1 MRFVEYIIGMLGL
14 LLLANFAS
22 AQQKLVFDGQLS
34 GFGNYSPDSKFDVM
48 LGGRYIPEL
57 NYNIPLDSAKSL
69 DFEASVNVFGS
80 VAFNPFFE
88 SKSNGNVQAYRI
100 WARYSGKQ
108 YEIRLGLQ
116 KIDFGS
122 ATILRPLQWFNQ
134 IDPRDPL
141 KLTNGVYAAL
151 GRYYFL
157 NNANIWLWMLYGNE
171 KTRGYDAVETNKDI
185 PEFGGRFQYPVPKG
199 ELAVSFHHRTADASS
214 LFGENNFNRIPEDRF
229 SIDGKWDVKVG
240 LWFEAVHI
248 HKYKNLGMLNNQA
261 LLNLGM
267 DYTFGIGSGLNVVVE
282 HMLMTNDNKAFGF
295 ENSANI
301 TASTVSYPIT
311 MFSNISAVLYY
322 SWATEDISF
331 FLNYERQFRKT
342 TAYIMLY
349 NNPDTS
355 QAIQQ
360 NELVNTFPGPGVR
373 VMWVFNY

>member
-1 MRFVEYIIGMLGL
+1 MRFTAAIIGL
-14 LLLANFAS
+14 LLLTNLAL

-34 GFGNYSPDSKFDVM
+34 GFGNYSPDSQLDVM

-57 NYNIPLDSAKSL
+57 NYNMPLDKGSAL
-69 DFEASVNVFGS
+69 DFEASVNIFGT
-80 VAFNPFFE
+80 VAFNPFYE
-88 SKSNGNVQAYRI
+88 SKTDGDIQPYRI
-100 WARYSGKQ
+100 WARYTGKQ

-122 ATILRPLQWFNQ
+122 ASILRPLQWFNQ

-199 ELAVSFHHRTADASS
+199 ELAASYHHRTADASAI
-214 LFGENNFNRIPEDRF
+214 FGEGEFNKIPEDRF
-229 SIDGKWDVKVG
+229 SLDGKWDVTVG

-248 HKYKNLGMLNNQA
+248 HKAKNVDMLTNQS
-261 LLNLGM
+261 LFNLGM
-267 DYTFGIGSGLNVVVE
+267 DYTFGLGSGLNVVGE

-295 ENSANI
+295 ENTANI

-311 MFSNISAVLYY
+311 LFSRISAVAYY
-322 SWATEDISF
+322 SWNTEDFSF

-342 TAYIMLY
+342 TAYVMLY
-349 NNPDTS
+349 YNPDMP
-355 QAIQQ
+355 QDIRE
-360 NELVNTFPGPGVR
+360 NELVNSFPGPGLR
-373 VMWVFNY
+373 VMWVFNH

>member
-1 MRFVEYIIGMLGL
+1 MRIIAVVTGLMLL
-14 LLLANFAS
+14 TNLAS

-34 GFGNYSPDSKFDVM
+34 GFGNYSPDAELEMM

-57 NYNIPLDSAKSL
+57 NYNLPLNSAKAL
-69 DFEASVNVFGS
+69 DFEASANIFGT
-80 VAFNPFFE
+80 VAFNPFYE
-88 SKSNGNVQAYRI
+88 SKTDGDIQPYRI
-100 WARYSGKQ
+100 WARYTGKQ

-122 ATILRPLQWFNQ
+122 ASILRPLQWFNQ

-157 NNANIWLWMLYGNE
+157 NNANIWLWILYGNE

-199 ELAVSFHHRTADASS
+199 ELAASYHHRTADASS
-214 LFGENNFNRIPEDRF
+214 LFGEGEFNKIPEDRF
-229 SIDGKWDVKVG
+229 SLDGKWDVTVG

-248 HKYKNLGMLNNQA
+248 HKTRNLGMLTNQS

-267 DYTFGIGSGLNVVVE
+267 DYTFGIGSGLNVVGE
-282 HMLMTNDNKAFGF
+282 HLLMTNDNKAFGF
-295 ENSANI
+295 ENTANI

-322 SWATEDISF
+322 SWATEDFSF

-342 TAYIMLY
+342 TAYLMLY
-349 NNPDTS
+349 YNPDTP
-355 QAIQQ
+355 QAIQE

-373 VMWVFNY
+373 VMWVFNH

>member
-1 MRFVEYIIGMLGL
+1 MRFTAAIIGL
-14 LLLANFAS
+14 LLLTNLAL

-34 GFGNYSPDSKFDVM
+34 GFGNYSPDSQLDVM

-57 NYNIPLDSAKSL
+57 NYNMPLDKGSAL
-69 DFEASVNVFGS
+69 DFEASVNIFGT
-80 VAFNPFFE
+80 VAFNPFYE
-88 SKSNGNVQAYRI
+88 SKTDGDIQPYRI
-100 WARYSGKQ
+100 WARYTGKQ

-122 ATILRPLQWFNQ
+122 ASILRPLQWFNQ

-199 ELAVSFHHRTADASS
+199 ELAASYHHRTADASAI
-214 LFGENNFNRIPEDRF
+214 FGEGEFNKIPEDRF
-229 SIDGKWDVKVG
+229 SLDGKWDVTVG

-248 HKYKNLGMLNNQA
+248 HKAKNVDMLTNQS
-261 LLNLGM
+261 LFNLGM
-267 DYTFGIGSGLNVVVE
+267 DYTFGLGSGLNVVGE

-295 ENSANI
+295 ENTANI

-311 MFSNISAVLYY
+311 LFSRISAVAYY
-322 SWATEDISF
+322 SWNTEDFSF

-342 TAYIMLY
+342 TAYVMLY
-349 NNPDTS
+349 YNPDMP
-355 QAIQQ
+355 QGIRE
-360 NELVNTFPGPGVR
+360 NELVNSFPGPGLR
-373 VMWVFNY
+373 VMWVFNH

>member
-1 MRFVEYIIGMLGL
+1 MRITAAIIGL
-14 LLLANFAS
+14 LLLTNLVS

-34 GFGNYSPDSKFDVM
+34 GFGNYSPDADLEMM

-57 NYNIPLDSAKSL
+57 NYNLPLNSAKAL
-69 DFEASVNVFGS
+69 DFEASANIFGT
-80 VAFNPFFE
+80 VAFNPFYE
-88 SKSNGNVQAYRI
+88 SKTDGDIQPYRI
-100 WARYSGKQ
+100 WARYTGKQ

-122 ATILRPLQWFNQ
+122 ASILRPLQWFNQ

-157 NNANIWLWMLYGNE
+157 NNANIWLWILYGNE

-199 ELAVSFHHRTADASS
+199 ELAASYHHRTADASS
-214 LFGENNFNRIPEDRF
+214 LFGEGEFNKIPEDRF
-229 SIDGKWDVKVG
+229 SLDGKWDVTVG

-248 HKYKNLGMLNNQA
+248 HKTRNLGMLTNQS

-267 DYTFGIGSGLNVVVE
+267 DYTFGIGSGLNVVGE
-282 HMLMTNDNKAFGF
+282 HLLMTNDNKAFGF
-295 ENSANI
+295 ENTANI

-322 SWATEDISF
+322 SWATEDFSF

-342 TAYIMLY
+342 TAYLMLY
-349 NNPDTS
+349 YNPDTP
-355 QAIQQ
+355 QAIQE

-373 VMWVFNY
+373 VMWVFNH

>member
-1 MRFVEYIIGMLGL
+1 MRIIAVVTGLMLL
-14 LLLANFAS
+14 TNLAS

-34 GFGNYSPDSKFDVM
+34 GFGNYSPDAELEMM

-57 NYNIPLDSAKSL
+57 NYHLPLNSAKAL
-69 DFEASVNVFGS
+69 DFEASANIFGT
-80 VAFNPFFE
+80 VAFNPFYE
-88 SKSNGNVQAYRI
+88 SKTDGDIQPYRI
-100 WARYSGKQ
+100 WARYTGKQ

-122 ATILRPLQWFNQ
+122 ASILRPLQWFNQ

-157 NNANIWLWMLYGNE
+157 NNANIWLWILYGNE

-199 ELAVSFHHRTADASS
+199 ELAASYHHRTADASS
-214 LFGENNFNRIPEDRF
+214 LFGEGEFNKIPEDRF
-229 SIDGKWDVKVG
+229 SLDGKWDVTVG

-248 HKYKNLGMLNNQA
+248 HKTRNLGMLTNQS

-267 DYTFGIGSGLNVVVE
+267 DYTFGIGSGLNVVGE
-282 HMLMTNDNKAFGF
+282 HLLMTNDNKAFGF
-295 ENSANI
+295 ENTANI

-322 SWATEDISF
+322 SWATEDFSF

-342 TAYIMLY
+342 TAYLMLY
-349 NNPDTS
+349 YNPDTP
-355 QAIQQ
+355 QAIQE

-373 VMWVFNY
+373 VMWVFNH